1 MADSLVRDR
10 LAGRRLSESTVEAEV
25 KGCRTKSKPS
35 MTMPNMDSNGDR
47 PILQRS
53 IYKSV
58 TYVVF
63 G

>member
-35 MTMPNMDSNGDR
+35 MTILHMDINGDR
-47 PILQRS
+47 PILQQR

-58 TYVVF
+58 TYVVL